1 MIDNQHHSQSPASRK
16 WLSNKLLDGIPL
28 RIAARAELSG
38 PGETLLR
45 LSAVLAALTA
55 SGLIMALMGY
65 NPFEVFGKII
75 SGSLGTAYRF
85 KETINKTIPLSVLS
99 LGTAIAFRMKFW
111 NIGQEGQFYM
121 GAYGAALI
129 AFALPDL
136 PAPLLL
142 SIMFVAGMIFGGLWS
157 LIPALL
163 KISFSTNETLVT
175 LMLNYIA
182 IKWISFLQYVAW
194 KDPMAL
200 GFPKIAGFSR
210 NAILP
215 SLFNIHIGWIISLCL
230 AVGLYILLKRSK
242 LGYEI
247 DVVGESEATARYAGM
262 SVFKITVIAIMLSG
276 GLCGVAGMM
285 QASAIERSLSDQ
297 LSGGLGFTSVIVAWL
312 ARLDPKLILIIAFL
326 FSLLIQG
333 GNFLQS
339 SLQIPASISLVL
351 QGIIIFFVLGSEFF
365 VRYRLV
371 WGKKDD

>member
-1 MIDNQHHSQSPASRK
+1 MM
-16 WLSNKLLDGIPL
+16 GI
-28 RIAARAELSG
+28 RIAAREEMTGKS
-38 PGETLLR
+38 EKLLR
-45 LSAVLAALTA
+45 VAAAVVALAA
-55 SGLIMALMGY
+55 SGIIMALMGY

-75 SGSLGTAYRF
+75 SGSLGTAYRV
-85 KETINKTIPLSVLS
+85 KETVTKAIPLSVLS
-99 LGTAIAFRMKFW
+99 LGTAVAFRMKFW
-111 NIGQEGQFYM
+111 NIGQEGQFYL

-129 AFALPDL
+129 AFNFSYL
-136 PAPLLL
+136 PAPILL
-142 SIMFVAGMIFGGLWS
+142 SLMFVVGFIFGGLWS
-157 LIPALL
+157 MIPALL
-163 KISFSTNETLVT
+163 KIRFSTNETLVT

-194 KDPMAL
+194 KDPQAL

-215 SLFNIHIGWIISLCL
+215 TLFTIHIGWIISICL
-230 AVGLYILLKRSK
+230 AVLLYILLKRTK
-242 LGYEI
+242 FGYEI

-262 SVFKITVIAIMLSG
+262 SVFKITVVAIVLSG
-276 GLCGVAGMM
+276 GLCGIAGMM
-285 QASAIERSLSDQ
+285 QASAVERSLSDQ

-312 ARLDPKLILIIAFL
+312 ARLEPPVILVIAFL

-365 VRYRLV
+365 VRYRFV
-371 WGKKDD
+371 RKINA